1 MTMAMTALLHERGEL
16 HGVDAFRP
24 SLATPEASMR
34 QPTNAI
40 AAARSVDG
48 TH

>member
-1 MTMAMTALLHERGEL
+1 MAMTALLPERGEL
-16 HGVDAFRP
+16 HAVDAFRT

-34 QPTNAI
+34 QSSHAI

-48 TH
+48 TD